1 MTLSRAERALVT
13 DWWLTVDRSLLSL
26 ILLLPICGAVAA
38 LVATPQAA
46 IHFHLEPFYFAKRHV
61 IAMVAAVAVVFAVSL
76 LNPVQIRR
84 LALAMFLGGLLLM
97 AAALLQGF
105 ERNGATRWLIL
116 GGVFLQPSE
125 FAKPG
130 FVVLSAWLF
139 SESIKRPDMP
149 AIELSLLA
157 LAIFLAL
164 LVRQPDIGQAII
176 ISGVWC
182 GLFFLAGYSMLFLPL
197 LGGACVA
204 GFFGAY
210 AMLPHFANRIDR
222 FFGTLGDGQQMTVA
236 AAVFRDAGWFGH
248 GLGEGFTKTRLPDAH
263 NDYVFAALAEELGI
277 AACLFLILIY
287 ALIVWKVLRSA
298 FREEN
303 AFLRLAITGLIM
315 IFGFQALINV
325 AVNLNLLPTKGVTLP
340 FISYGRSSLI
350 SSAVTLGMI
359 LGLTRRSLWPDPA
372 HSRQSASESGM
383 EYGWR
388 SRSLEAEENSMLASS
403 GESRP

>member
-1 MTLSRAERALVT
+1 
-13 DWWLTVDRSLLSL
+13 
-26 ILLLPICGAVAA
+26 
-38 LVATPQAA
+38 
-46 IHFHLEPFYFAKRHV
+46 
-61 IAMVAAVAVVFAVSL
+61 
-76 LNPVQIRR
+76 
-84 LALAMFLGGLLLM
+84 
-97 AAALLQGF
+97 
-105 ERNGATRWLIL
+105 
-116 GGVFLQPSE
+116 
-125 FAKPG
+125 
-130 FVVLSAWLF
+130 
-139 SESIKRPDMP
+139 MP

-176 ISGVWC
+176 VSGVWC
-182 GLFFLAGYSMLFLPL
+182 GLFFLSGYSMLFVPL

-210 AMLPHFANRIDR
+210 ATLPHFANRIDR

-236 AAVFRDAGWFGH
+236 AAAFRDAGWFGH
-248 GLGEGFTKTRLPDAH
+248 GLGEGFTKARLPDAH

-372 HSRQSASESGM
+372 PSRQSASESGM